1 MIDTSDVGLKEERER
16 LCRWKKEKKAENC
29 KKKKEAAAA
38 GASTA
43 PSSSKSTQMKC
54 ISIKNYPLNFLS
66 KCEETEGG
74 ELVDKCGG
82 GSEIE

>member
-1 MIDTSDVGLKEERER
+1 MEKRE
-16 LCRWKKEKKAENC
+16 KAENC

-43 PSSSKSTQMKC
+43 PSTSKSTQKKF
-54 ISIKNYPLNFLS
+54 ISIKNDPLNLLS
-66 KCEETEGG
+66 KSEKTEGE